1 MLALREE
8 LLFSPSDMTWSGA
21 EGRREGTSQTIL
33 VAGVGGGGWTWS
45 WEVKLCPPEW
55 LRACSLGRPS
65 AISSEPEALGH
76 GQGGTQESNDLS
88 SGAQRMPLPL
98 TQALTWG
105 SCPGSSQ
112 LCFHH
117 SFPNNAYPCLPGMW
131 AALRSTPRPPMP
143 IRIQPGLFHSWH
155 EGQRQGRGKRCLMAD
170 EGVSEKKLTLA
181 GAVPCH
187 RL

>member
-1 MLALREE
+1 MGTHLPHVSKPCLSPRGERKGAMLALREE

-33 VAGVGGGGWTWS
+33 MAGVGGGGWTWS
-45 WEVKLCPPEW
+45 WEVELCPPEW

-65 AISSEPEALGH
+65 PVSSEPEALGH

-112 LCFHH
+112 LCFRH

-131 AALRSTPRPPMP
+131 AALRSTPRPRCPSAFSP
-143 IRIQPGLFHSWH
+143 ASSTPGMKVSTKG
-155 EGQRQGRGKRCLMAD
+155 EARGA
-170 EGVSEKKLTLA
+170 
-181 GAVPCH
+181 
-187 RL
+187 